1 MIFLFILKFFRRRDT
16 IRRKQTAEKGDFLRA
31 DFENL
36 MVSESGRK
44 KNAEIVM
51 VSQMYNLS
59 KSKKVA

>member
-1 MIFLFILKFFRRRDT
+1 MVFLFILKFFRRRDT
-16 IRRKQTAEKGDFLRA
+16 IKKKTDSGKGDFLRA

-51 VSQMYNLS
+51 VSQMHNLP